1 MGTDRYWEAWLAED
15 LFTFDFALLLFLNDV
30 GRRIFSFLIWF
41 TLIQHSCYAFVCPFD
56 HSYWNSC
63 RVTLSALLLVV
74 KRHCLSNQI
83 NDSLSL
89 FTSLAR
95 IIFFSSDETI
105 AFRTIKATYNHSRWQ
120 NVSKLDIKSFFSVL
134 QPFKKSKLVIEISM
148 GRSRSKQSV
157 NNNLKINESHIPR
170 RSQFSY
176 PWK

>member
-1 MGTDRYWEAWLAED
+1 M
-15 LFTFDFALLLFLNDV
+15 FT
-30 GRRIFSFLIWF
+30 S
-41 TLIQHSCYAFVCPFD
+41 IQHSCYTFVCPFD

-89 FTSLAR
+89 FSSLAR
-95 IIFFSSDETI
+95 IIFFLWTKQLLFWLLKRHIII
-105 AFRTIKATYNHSRWQ
+105 AAGKMFQ
-120 NVSKLDIKSFFSVL
+120 CQVSELDIKSFFSVL
-134 QPFKKSKLVIEISM
+134 QPFEKSKLVIEISM
-148 GRSRSKQSV
+148 SRSRSKQSV